1 LIPPAERFLIVR
13 QGGGILARRLGDA
26 CQKCRLIGIICSES
40 RHRDAEIILRGRCEA
55 VPSVAQVDETGVT
68 REEFFFSSAFGAVA
82 LPHLSL
88 NPRGETHFLH
98 FQQDSVGARDT
109 DEEGEKVREKT
120 LVLKG
125 IAIFRARKL
134 LQKVTPHKLLS
145 NRRAALGEDRRA
157 LRGIIAV

>member
-1 LIPPAERFLIVR
+1 MK
-13 QGGGILARRLGDA
+13 LA
-26 CQKCRLIGIICSES
+26 
-40 RHRDAEIILRGRCEA
+40 
-55 VPSVAQVDETGVT
+55 VT

-145 NRRAALGEDRRA
+145 NRRAALGKTGARSAALSPFEPAARA
-157 LRGIIAV
+157 IKA